1 MAVKSHFCAQWESF
15 RNHLTNRQRDNL
27 SALLNAELLVGHLR
41 HGKHR
46 IVIVTPT
53 PRIAVFVF
61 LWKDVLYLLGAH
73 WLREGQPTA
82 DFLKMIRKDMERIRN
97 GCLK

>member
-1 MAVKSHFCAQWESF
+1 MAVRSHFCAQWESF

-27 SALLNAELLVGHLR
+27 SALLNAELLVGNLR
-41 HGKHR
+41 HGRQR
-46 IVIVTPT
+46 IIIVTHAPKV
-53 PRIAVFVF
+53 AVFVY

-82 DFLKMIRKDMERIRN
+82 DFLKMVRRDLERIQN
-97 GCLK
+97 GRLK